1 MSEGSRVNP
10 QFFPC
15 GRTMSRYRSIQFR
28 ALPHHSTTEGSW
40 AWALG
45 CLLVAVVLV
54 GGCAGSGA
62 VRHSADEWFEIGQ
75 REMARHRYTKAEAA
89 FSKFLEQYPQ
99 DRRRPE
105 ALLGVADAM
114 YGDKRYEEAKFQY
127 RRFLELFPA
136 NPEAARA
143 QFNSALCSFQR
154 MKTIDRDQS
163 TTQEAV
169 QEFQR
174 LIQSYPR
181 SPYIDEATA
190 KLAESRE
197 RLAEYELYVGRFYYR
212 QGAYPAAIGRF
223 QGLLKVYP
231 EVSFADEVLFLLG
244 NAYERSDHS
253 QDATGVFDELVKRY
267 PQSRYA
273 NQAKARLASLR

>member
-1 MSEGSRVNP
+1 M
-10 QFFPC
+10 
-15 GRTMSRYRSIQFR
+15 QFR
-28 ALPHHSTTEGSW
+28 QCCHRPAAEASG

-45 CLLVAVVLV
+45 GLLVVVMFV
-54 GGCAGSGA
+54 GGCASSGA
-62 VRHSADEWFEIGQ
+62 VRRSADEWFEAGQ
-75 REMARHRYTKAEAA
+75 RELARGKYTKAEEA
-89 FSKFLEQYPQ
+89 FSKFLEQHPQ

-105 ALLGVADAM
+105 ALLGLADAM
-114 YGDKRYEEAKFQY
+114 YGDERYEEAKFQY

-136 NPEAARA
+136 SPDAAKA
-143 QFNSALCSFQR
+143 QFNSAMCSFQR

-174 LIQSYPR
+174 LIQFYPR
-181 SPYIDEATA
+181 SQYVAEAEE

-197 RLAEYELYVGRFYYR
+197 RLAAYELYVGRFYYR

-223 QGLLKVYP
+223 EGLLKGYP
-231 EVSFADEVLFLLG
+231 EVSFADEVFFLLG
-244 NAYERSDHS
+244 NAYERSNNS
-253 QDATGVFDELVKRY
+253 QAATSVFDELVKRY

>member
-1 MSEGSRVNP
+1 V
-10 QFFPC
+10 
-15 GRTMSRYRSIQFR
+15 
-28 ALPHHSTTEGSW
+28 
-40 AWALG
+40 LG
-45 CLLVAVVLV
+45 YVVGVVVLV
-54 GGCAGSGA
+54 AGCASSGS
-62 VRHSADEWFEIGQ
+62 VRRSADEWFEIGQ
-75 REMARHRYTKAEAA
+75 RELARGKYTKAEQA
-89 FSKFLEQYPQ
+89 FSKFLEQNPQ

-105 ALLGVADAM
+105 ALMGLADAM

-136 NPEAARA
+136 SPEAAKA

-181 SPYIDEATA
+181 SPYVDEAKA
-190 KLAESRE
+190 KVAESRA
-197 RLAEYELYVGRFYYR
+197 RLAAYELYVGRFYYR

-223 QGLLKVYP
+223 EGLLKAYP
-231 EVSFADEVLFLLG
+231 EVGFADEVLYLLG
-244 NAYERSDHS
+244 NAYERSDHP
-253 QDATGVFDELVKRY
+253 QEATSVFDDLVQHY

>member
-1 MSEGSRVNP
+1 MPRDRSR
-10 QFFPC
+10 
-15 GRTMSRYRSIQFR
+15 QFR
-28 ALPHHSTTEGSW
+28 TFPHHSTTAASW
-40 AWALG
+40 AWVLG
-45 CLLVAVVLV
+45 CLLVVVVLG

-62 VRHSADEWFEIGQ
+62 VRRSADEWFELGQ
-75 REMARHRYTKAEAA
+75 RELARRKYTKAEEA

-105 ALLGVADAM
+105 ALMGVADAM

-136 NPEAARA
+136 SPEAAKA
-143 QFNSALCSFQR
+143 QFNSAMCSFQR

-174 LIQSYPR
+174 LIQFYPH
-181 SPYIDEATA
+181 SPYVDEATA

-197 RLAEYELYVGRFYYR
+197 QLAAYELYVGRFYYR

-231 EVSFADEVLFLLG
+231 EVSFADEVFFLLG
-244 NAYERSDHS
+244 NAYERNDNS
-253 QDATGVFDELVKRY
+253 QDATSVFDELVKRY

-273 NQAKARLASLR
+273 NRAKARLASLR

>member
-1 MSEGSRVNP
+1 M
-10 QFFPC
+10 
-15 GRTMSRYRSIQFR
+15 
-28 ALPHHSTTEGSW
+28 
-40 AWALG
+40 LG
-45 CLLVAVVLV
+45 CLLVVIVLM
-54 GGCAGSGA
+54 GGCASSA
-62 VRHSADEWFEIGQ
+62 SVRRSADEWFELGQ
-75 REMARHRYTKAEAA
+75 RELARGKYTKAEEA

-105 ALLGVADAM
+105 ALMGLADAL

-136 NPEAARA
+136 NPEAAKA
-143 QFNSALCSFQR
+143 QFNSAMCSFQR

-174 LIQSYPR
+174 LMQSYPH
-181 SPYIDEATA
+181 SPYVDEAKE

-197 RLAEYELYVGRFYYR
+197 RLAAYELYVGRFYYR

-223 QGLLKVYP
+223 EGLLKVYP

-244 NAYERSDHS
+244 NAYERSDNPHE
-253 QDATGVFDELVKRY
+253 ATTVFDELVQRY